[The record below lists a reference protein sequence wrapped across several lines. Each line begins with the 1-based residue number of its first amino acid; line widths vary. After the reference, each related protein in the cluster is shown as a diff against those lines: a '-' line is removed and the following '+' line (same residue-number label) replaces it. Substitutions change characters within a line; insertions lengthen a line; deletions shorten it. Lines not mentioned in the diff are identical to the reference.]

1 MIQNIYK
8 WLPNG
13 LSISVKT
20 QDTSTKVTDH
30 HDITETTLE
39 MVLNIHYSIIRKR
52 KKIKIICL
60 HFYITILYE
69 INSKLG
75 ERYDYQPTIIKK
87 TATWILIC
95 TVEPVW
101 SDKNFRSQNISLTF
115 FVKKPWVFRNLSL
128 STSDTVLRFQCY

>member
-1 MIQNIYK
+1 M
-8 WLPNG
+8 NG

-20 QDTSTKVTDH
+20 QDLSTKVTDH

-60 HFYITILYE
+60 YFYITILYE
-69 INSKLG
+69 INFKLG

-87 TATWILIC
+87 QQH
-95 TVEPVW
+95 E
-101 SDKNFRSQNISLTF
+101 F
-115 FVKKPWVFRNLSL
+115 
-128 STSDTVLRFQCY
+128 